1 MAKVAT
7 ISFVVNFLNGVKVPS
22 EEKVYG
28 PEGPYLSQGGCF
40 VERRP
45 VFCRGVPVDVPDSNR
60 RRILDSLRAVG
71 IRATPGCAREGHQIF
86 ALEVRSGFLGL
97 AREAGFLDEDH
108 AR

>member
-1 MAKVAT
+1 MSKATT
-7 ISFVVNFLNGVKVPS
+7 ISFVINFLNGVKVPS

-28 PEGPYLSQGGCF
+28 PEGPYLSQGGAF
-40 VERRP
+40 VERIP
-45 VFCRGVPVDVPDSNR
+45 VLNRGVPVDVPDSNR

-97 AREAGFLDEDH
+97 AREAGFLEE
-108 AR
+108 

>member
-1 MAKVAT
+1 MAKATT
-7 ISFVVNFLNGVKVPS
+7 ISFVINFLNGVKVPS

-40 VERRP
+40 VERIP
-45 VFCRGVPVDVPDSNR
+45 VLNRGVPVDIPDSNR

-71 IRATPGCAREGHQIF
+71 IRATPGCARDGHQVF

-97 AREAGFLDEDH
+97 AREAGFLEE
-108 AR
+108 